1 MKSYQIGADK
11 FSITLSVVCAFHCLI
26 LPIIIS
32 LAPTLAALNLDDER
46 FHFWMVVAVLPISV
60 YGLTFGCKKHKR
72 YQLLILGF
80 VGLSLLISALLL
92 EDLLDALNFMLINEK
107 SLTLLGA
114 IFLATGHWFNY
125 RLCLENE
132 CR

>member
-1 MKSYQIGADK
+1 MGADK
-11 FSITLSVVCAFHCLI
+11 FSITLSVVCAIHCLI
-26 LPIIIS
+26 LPVIIS

-46 FHFWMVVAVLPISV
+46 FHFWMVVAVLPISI
-60 YGLTFGCKKHKR
+60 YGLTLGCKKHKR

-80 VGLSLLISALLL
+80 VGLSLLMSALFL
-92 EDLLDALNFMLINEK
+92 EAQLNLLDYMLISEK

-125 RLCLENE
+125 RLCLKNK

>member
-11 FSITLSVVCAFHCLI
+11 FSITLSVVCACHCLI
-26 LPIIIS
+26 LPVIIS

-46 FHFWMVVAVLPISV
+46 FHFWMVAVVLPISV
-60 YGLTFGCKKHKR
+60 YGLTLGCKKHKR

-92 EDLLDALNFMLINEK
+92 EDLLDALHFMLINEK

-125 RLCLENE
+125 RLCLKNE

>member
-1 MKSYQIGADK
+1 MKSYQMGADK

-26 LPIIIS
+26 LPVLIT

-60 YGLTFGCKKHKR
+60 YGLTLGCKKHKR
-72 YQLLILGF
+72 YQLLFLGF

-92 EDLLDALNFMLINEK
+92 EDQLDVLNSSVINEK
-107 SLTLLGA
+107 SMTLLGA
-114 IFLATGHWFNY
+114 IFLATGHWLNY
-125 RLCLENE
+125 RLCLRND
-132 CR
+132 CN

>member
-60 YGLTFGCKKHKR
+60 YGLSLGCKKHKR

-80 VGLSLLISALLL
+80 VGLSLLISACFVIQ
-92 EDLLDALNFMLINEK
+92 AIQVVK
-107 SLTLLGA
+107 SHLM
-114 IFLATGHWFNY
+114 
-125 RLCLENE
+125 R
-132 CR
+132 